1 MAGATRSVVIDV
13 PPDRV
18 FDVIV
23 DYDHYAEFLSEVK
36 EARSADRK
44 GNEVDVHYGIDLVKR
59 IHYTL
64 HMVED
69 RPRSVRWTFV
79 RGEVMRDNRGSW
91 TLEATPDGKTRATYS
106 IEVGVGP
113 LVPRSIVNM
122 LVDQSLPKLLEA
134 FKKRSESAP
143 VA

>member
-1 MAGATRSVVIDV
+1 MPGATRSVIIDA
-13 PPDRV
+13 PADRV
-18 FDVIV
+18 FDIIV
-23 DYDHYAEFLSEVK
+23 DYDRYAEFLPEVK
-36 EARSADRK
+36 EARSADRR

-64 HMVED
+64 HMVEE
-69 RPRSVRWTFV
+69 RPRSVRWSFV
-79 RGEVMRDNRGSW
+79 RGELMRDNKGSW
-91 TLEATPDGKTRATYS
+91 TLEPTPDGKTRATYT

-134 FKKRSESAP
+134 FKKRAEKR
-143 VA
+143 

>member
-1 MAGATRSVVIDV
+1 MPAATRSIVIDT
-13 PPDRV
+13 PPERL

-23 DYDHYAEFLSEVK
+23 DYDRYAEFLPEVK
-36 EARSADRK
+36 EARSRNRK
-44 GNEVDVHYGIDLVKR
+44 GNEVDVDYGIDVVKR

-64 HMVED
+64 HHVEE

-79 RGEVMRDNRGSW
+79 KGELMRDNHGDW
-91 TLEATPDGKTRATYS
+91 TLEATPDGKTRATYT

-134 FKKRSESAP
+134 FKKRAEAR
-143 VA
+143 

>member
-1 MAGATRSVVIDV
+1 MAGATRSVVIDA

-23 DYDHYAEFLSEVK
+23 DYDRYAEFLSEVK
-36 EARSADRK
+36 EARSANRK
-44 GNEVDVHYGIDLVKR
+44 GNEVDVHYGINLVKR

-69 RPRSVRWTFV
+69 RPRSVRWSFV
-79 RGEVMRDNRGSW
+79 RGELMRDNHGSW
-91 TLEATPDGKTRATYS
+91 TLEHTPDGKTRATYS

-113 LVPRSIVNM
+113 LVPRSIVNA
-122 LVDQSLPKLLEA
+122 LVDQSLPKMLEA
-134 FKKRSESAP
+134 FKKRSEAR
-143 VA
+143 

>member
-1 MAGATRSVVIDV
+1 MPGASRSIVIDA
-13 PPDRV
+13 PPERV
-18 FDVIV
+18 FEVIA
-23 DYDHYAEFLSEVK
+23 DYDRYAEFLPEVK
-36 EARSADRK
+36 EVRSANRR

-79 RGEVMRDNRGSW
+79 KGEVMTRQPRQLDAR
-91 TLEATPDGKTRATYS
+91 APPDGKTRATYT

-113 LVPRSIVNM
+113 LVPRAIVNA
-122 LVDQSLPKLLEA
+122 LVDQSLPKMLEA
-134 FKKRSESAP
+134 FKKRSEKR
-143 VA
+143 

>member
-1 MAGATRSVVIDV
+1 MPGASRSIVVDV
-13 PPDRV
+13 PPEKL

-23 DYDHYAEFLSEVK
+23 DYDRYPEFLSEVK
-36 EARSADRK
+36 EARSKDRK
-44 GNEVDVHYGIDLVKR
+44 GNAVDVDYVADIVKR

-64 HMVED
+64 HHVEE
-69 RPRSVRWTFV
+69 RPRAVRWTFV
-79 RGEVMRDNRGSW
+79 KGELMRDNHGSW
-91 TLEATPDGKTRATYS
+91 TLEPTPEGKTRATYM

-134 FKKRSESAP
+134 FKKRAEGR
-143 VA
+143 

>member
-1 MAGATRSVVIDV
+1 MPGASRSIVVDV
-13 PPDRV
+13 PPEKL

-23 DYDHYAEFLSEVK
+23 DYDRYPEFLPEVK
-36 EARSADRK
+36 EARSKARN
-44 GNEVDVHYGIDLVKR
+44 GNAVDVDYVADIVKR

-64 HMVED
+64 HHVEE
-69 RPRSVRWTFV
+69 RPRAVRWTFV
-79 RGEVMRDNRGSW
+79 KGELMRDNHGSW
-91 TLEATPDGKTRATYS
+91 TLEPTLEGKTRATYT

-134 FKKRSESAP
+134 FKKRAEAR
-143 VA
+143 

>member
-1 MAGATRSVVIDV
+1 MAGATRSVVIAA
-13 PPDRV
+13 PPERV
-18 FDVIV
+18 FEIIV
-23 DYDHYAEFLSEVK
+23 DYDRYAEFLSEVK
-36 EARSADRK
+36 EARSSDRR

-64 HMVED
+64 HMVEE

-91 TLEATPDGKTRATYS
+91 TLEPTAEGMTRATYT

-113 LVPRSIVNM
+113 LVPRSIVNA
-122 LVDQSLPKLLEA
+122 LVDQSLPKMLEA
-134 FKKRSESAP
+134 FKKRAEAR
-143 VA
+143 

>member
-1 MAGATRSVVIDV
+1 MAGATRSVIIDA
-13 PPDRV
+13 PADRV

-23 DYDHYAEFLSEVK
+23 DYDRYAEFLPEVK
-36 EARSADRK
+36 EVRSADRR

-64 HMVED
+64 HMIED
-69 RPRSVRWTFV
+69 RPRSVRWSFV
-79 RGEVMRDNRGSW
+79 RGELMRDNKGSW
-91 TLEATPDGKTRATYS
+91 TLEPTPDGKTRATYA

-134 FKKRSESAP
+134 FKKRAEGR
-143 VA
+143 

>member
-1 MAGATRSVVIDV
+1 MAGATRSVVIDA
-13 PPDRV
+13 PPERV

-23 DYDHYAEFLSEVK
+23 DYDHYAEFLPEVK
-36 EARSADRK
+36 EAKSSGRR

-79 RGEVMRDNRGSW
+79 KGEVMRDNRGSW
-91 TLEATPDGKTRATYS
+91 TLEPTTEGKTRATYT

-113 LVPRSIVNM
+113 LVPRAIVNA
-122 LVDQSLPKLLEA
+122 LVDQSLPKMLEA
-134 FKKRSESAP
+134 FKKRAEKH
-143 VA
+143 